1 MGNLLARLRTAPI
14 VAAIR
19 REELTAEALTSPV
32 AACFFLTGNLLNL
45 ERLVREVKKVGKSV
59 GVHLDLLEG
68 IAPDRYG
75 IKFLASLGVDTLI
88 TTRSHLVHL
97 IKEEGVL
104 AIQRVFLLDSG
115 ALQTA
120 SRVVRE
126 ANPDAVEVLPG
137 LIYHHLAGEVRRVI
151 SVPIIAGGFIRTVEE
166 AKEAL
171 RAGALAVS
179 TSMQALWAHQDWGL
193 RR

>member
-1 MGNLLARLRTAPI
+1 MGTLFVRFRTTPI
-14 VAAIR
+14 IAAIR
-19 REELTAEALTSPV
+19 REELTTEALSSSV
-32 AACFFLTGNLLNL
+32 AACFFLTGNLLNI
-45 ERLVREVKKVGKSV
+45 ERLVQEVKGAGKFV

-75 IKFLASLGVDTLI
+75 IRFLATLGVDTLI

-97 IKEEGVL
+97 IKEEGIL

-120 SRVVRE
+120 ARVVKD
-126 ANPDAVEVLPG
+126 ASPDAVEVLPG
-137 LIYHHLAGEVRRVI
+137 LIYRYLAEEVRKVVP
-151 SVPIIAGGFIRTVEE
+151 VPIIAGGFIRTVEE

-179 TSMQALWAHQDWGL
+179 TSTQALWKYKDWTL
-193 RR
+193 RP